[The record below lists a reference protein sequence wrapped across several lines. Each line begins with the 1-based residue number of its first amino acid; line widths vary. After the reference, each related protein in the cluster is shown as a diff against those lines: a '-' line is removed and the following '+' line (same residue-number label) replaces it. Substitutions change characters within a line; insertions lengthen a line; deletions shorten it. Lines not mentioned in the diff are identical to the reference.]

1 MEAGKL
7 SSTRGTLVT
16 YASANFIQAS
26 KSGFGHPEQMEAS
39 LSRYEQLTP
48 KYVIDAVTVPLPGSM
63 ALASPLQKNGSEEEA
78 ARQADTHS
86 PTPLLPDP
94 RRPSGQVLG

>member
-16 YASANFIQAS
+16 YTSANFIQAS